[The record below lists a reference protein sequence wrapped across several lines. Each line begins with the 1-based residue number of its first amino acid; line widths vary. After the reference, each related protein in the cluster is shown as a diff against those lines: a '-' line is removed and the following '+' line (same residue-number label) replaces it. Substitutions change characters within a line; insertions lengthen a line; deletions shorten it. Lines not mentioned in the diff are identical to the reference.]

1 MIEPDKELLADWLE
15 GKLEG
20 DELTE
25 MEAWA
30 AEHAGD
36 LDNEFKCDIGW
47 DALNDDMLFSIPAA
61 EEPPYPEFFNSKL
74 KQAILA
80 DGEVDDLAVEETQSE
95 SSVPL
100 WKKVQTVL
108 LPASLAAAVAFY
120 IGTQMKEGAV
130 AEGAGNEVI
139 VEVIYIPDENVE
151 AEISDTVDATE
162 IILEGLS
169 PIADDF
175 DMNMSSVSPSKS
187 SMTVHQ
193 SETEKAF
200 Y

>member
-1 MIEPDKELLADWLE
+1 MIEPNKELLTDWLE
-15 GKLEG
+15 GKLDG
-20 DELTE
+20 DELTQ

-30 AEHAGD
+30 EEHAGD
-36 LDNEFKCDIGW
+36 LDNEFKCEIGW
-47 DALNDDMLFSIPAA
+47 DALNDDMLSSISEA

-80 DGEVDDLAVEETQSE
+80 DEEVENFTVETSSE
-95 SSVPL
+95 SSVSL
-100 WKKVQTVL
+100 WKKIQTVL

-120 IGTQMKEGAV
+120 IGTQMKGTEGASK
-130 AEGAGNEVI
+130 EVI

-175 DMNMSSVSPSKS
+175 DINLSSVLPSNS

-193 SETEKAF
+193 SETEKVF

>member
-1 MIEPDKELLADWLE
+1 MIEPDKKLLADWLE

-20 DELTE
+20 DELTQ

-30 AEHAGD
+30 EEHAGD

-47 DALNDDMLFSIPAA
+47 DALNDDILSSIPAV

-80 DGEVDDLAVEETQSE
+80 DEEGENVTVEEIKSE
-95 SSVPL
+95 STIPM
-100 WKKVQTVL
+100 WRKIQTVL
-108 LPASLAAAVAFY
+108 LPASIAAAVAFY
-120 IGTQMKEGAV
+120 IGTQMKREA
-130 AEGAGNEVI
+130 AANEVI

-175 DMNMSSVSPSKS
+175 DMNMSSVSYSNS

-193 SETEKAF
+193 SDTEKVF

>member
-20 DELTE
+20 DELTQ

-47 DALNDDMLFSIPAA
+47 DALNEDMLSSIPAA

-80 DGEVDDLAVEETQSE
+80 DEEVDNLAVEETQSE

-108 LPASLAAAVAFY
+108 LPTSLAAAVAFY

-130 AEGAGNEVI
+130 AEGAENEVI